1 MTAAEVKAIDFRKSR
16 LLLVS
21 IEEKDAATGRIASVK
36 AICLYEPNM
45 VASDVETVRTTICGR
60 IPYWCV

>member
-45 VASDVETVRTTICGR
+45 VASDVETKR
-60 IPYWCV
+60 